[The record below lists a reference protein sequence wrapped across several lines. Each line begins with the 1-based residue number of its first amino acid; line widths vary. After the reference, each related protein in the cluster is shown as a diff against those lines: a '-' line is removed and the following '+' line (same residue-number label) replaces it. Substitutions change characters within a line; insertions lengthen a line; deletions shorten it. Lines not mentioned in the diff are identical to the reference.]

1 MSNLF
6 EKIYN
11 EYLMVL
17 KDLEIGYGFEHCD
30 LSEIWKLIH
39 TCYFIKFGEP
49 TEDEMILLA
58 DYYSDVES
66 FIEDIDI
73 E

>member
-30 LSEIWKLIH
+30 LSEI
-39 TCYFIKFGEP
+39 
-49 TEDEMILLA
+49 
-58 DYYSDVES
+58 
-66 FIEDIDI
+66 
-73 E
+73 